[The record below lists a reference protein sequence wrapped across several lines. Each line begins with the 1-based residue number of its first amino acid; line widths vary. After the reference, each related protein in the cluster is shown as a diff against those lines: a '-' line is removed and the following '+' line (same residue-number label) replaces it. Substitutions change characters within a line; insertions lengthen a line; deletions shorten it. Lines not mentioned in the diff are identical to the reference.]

1 MRSWTAHLSDRAT
14 PEALVNVINKKKI
27 NAAMRLRDE
36 LKREFN
42 LESRE
47 ACMSYD
53 PKCESNRTQAWDHGQ
68 TVLFL
73 GIGMVLACTM
83 SMSTL
88 AKTKFQ

>member
-14 PEALVNVINKKKI
+14 PEALVNVINKKKV
-27 NAAMRLRDE
+27 NAAIRLRDE
-36 LKREFN
+36 VKREFN

-53 PKCESNRTQAWDHGQ
+53 PKCESNRTQSWDHGQ

-73 GIGMVLACTM
+73 GIGMVLA
-83 SMSTL
+83 SL
-88 AKTKFQ
+88 LFRYVGKK